1 MKKKY
6 IIPSIFLLIIAISSS
21 CLKGNFKLS
30 KIAGSFWE
38 PDVAIPLINSNLS
51 LNEILTVSNANGNF
65 SVGAD
70 NLITLVYKGNLFS
83 LMAKDFIQIPNQLL
97 ANQASI
103 GNTALING
111 FNSATVPFQFT
122 FPAVATTLNFNPGT
136 GAQTIDSLKL
146 RNGLLSINLK
156 SYYPQQ
162 TEFKITIPNARK
174 NGNVFSQ
181 TLSIPPA
188 TAPNYSAQN
197 FSFDLSEYKIS
208 LIENGLP
215 NKLKVEFE
223 TKLIKTSNE
232 PIANTNDKIEYSL
245 NFANL
250 AFQYL
255 YGNIG
260 YQLLAPNKD
269 TVAISIFNN
278 VLSGSINLPDAVL
291 KIKINNSFGVPIRAQ
306 FEELT
311 GLNPNAITPI
321 YPFSGPGVTQ
331 VLDIHKPTFL
341 GGTDTTNFVL
351 DHSNSNV
358 LDVFGQNTPKYVIY
372 KLKAESNPPPQ
383 PMPITNFM
391 ADTSRFK
398 VDMEINMPLSGR
410 IGKIIF
416 QDTIQ
421 FRFQEVNELQSL
433 SLITY
438 FKNGFPLEANVQVY
452 FADSLGLV
460 IDSLMQNNQILMPGA
475 PVNIA
480 GRVTGPTENTT
491 EINYPAA
498 KIANLSKVRKVY
510 VKATTAT
517 STYQNNPN
525 TIVKIYGDYR
535 LEVKISGRAKLKFKI

>member
-6 IIPSIFLLIIAISSS
+6 FIHAIFLLIIAVSSS
-21 CLKGNFKLS
+21 CLKGNFKFS

-70 NLITLVYKGNLFS
+70 NLITLIYRGNLFS
-83 LMAKDFIQIPNQLL
+83 LMAKDFIQIPNQLFS
-97 ANQASI
+97 NQASI
-103 GNTALING
+103 GNTTVINA
-111 FNSATVPFQFT
+111 FNSASTPFQFT
-122 FPAVATTLNFNPGT
+122 FPAIATSLNFNPGT

-146 RNGLLSINLK
+146 KNGLLSINIK

-174 NGNVFSQ
+174 NGIVFSQ

-188 TAPNYSAQN
+188 TVPNYSAQN

-208 LIENGLP
+208 LIENGQP
-215 NKLKVEFE
+215 NKLKLEF
-223 TKLIKTSNE
+223 TPKLIKTSNE
-232 PIANTNDKIEYSL
+232 PITSANDKIEYSL

-250 AFQYL
+250 AFEYI

-278 VLSGSINLPDAVL
+278 VLSGSINLPDADME
-291 KIKINNSFGVPIRAQ
+291 INISNSFGVPIKAT
-306 FEELT
+306 FEELS
-311 GLNPNAITPI
+311 GLNPNATIPFF
-321 YPFSGPGVTQ
+321 PFSGPGVTQ
-331 VLDIHKPTFL
+331 DRAINAPTFL
-341 GGTDTTNFVL
+341 GDIAFTTFTL
-351 DHSNSNV
+351 DNNNSNV
-358 LDVFGQNTPKYVIY
+358 LSVFGQNTPKYVIY

-383 PMPITNFM
+383 PAQIQNFM

-398 VDMEINMPLSGR
+398 VDMKINMPLSGS

-438 FKNGFPLEANVQVY
+438 FRNGFPLEANVQVY

-460 IDSLMQNNQILMPGA
+460 IDSLMQNNQILMSGA
-475 PVNIA
+475 PVDAA

-510 VKATTAT
+510 VKATT
-517 STYQNNPN
+517 STYNNGN
-525 TIVKIYGDYR
+525 TLVKIYGDYR
-535 LEVKISGRAKLKFKI
+535 LEVKISGRAKLKFRI